1 MNDQPAAADEIAL
14 APVRDRAEKITAAGP
29 VAIFRG

>member
-1 MNDQPAAADEIAL
+1 MNDQPAAGQEIGL
-14 APVRDRAEKITAAGP
+14 APARDRAEKITAAGL